1 MANNLWFDSRG
12 VIAGTSD
19 MKASG
24 KELSEAFTKLNDA
37 GSRLAALAAEKPAGT
52 DDTGTEFEKTY
63 NELLTGLVKQGKEVG
78 ELVTGVGG
86 DAEKALA
93 IFTKTDLESADDLK
107 LD

>member
-1 MANNLWFDSRG
+1 MSNNLWFDSRG

-19 MKASG
+19 LKASG
-24 KELSEAFTKLNDA
+24 KELTEAFDKLTDA
-37 GSRLAALAAEKPAGT
+37 GTHVTTLAAEKPAGT

-63 NELLTGLVKQGKEVG
+63 NELLDGLVKQGKEVG
-78 ELVTGVGG
+78 ELLTGVGG

-93 IFTKTDLESADDLK
+93 LFTKTDLESADDLK